1 MAHIMVITSDITSV
15 YNSSIALATQ
25 IQRAGHDVT
34 YASPDDIQTVV
45 ESHDLKFVKL
55 DGRLAKQHKP
65 SVNKLQKL
73 LHWLQKWMTIQQR
86 QQEAVSNLGVDRLP
100 TIIRDIAPDIC
111 LIEIE
116 LNPYIMTAVA
126 LDIPVAL
133 ISTRLSVRKHRG
145 LPPLHTSIVPN
156 QGFSGSPLGVECI
169 WMYYRLWKLFFY
181 ITQRI
186 RTVGTDTLRMMSL
199 YAEQIGFPFDSEVEK
214 YQWLLP
220 FSYRNLPTLILN
232 AAEFDF
238 LHDDPH
244 PTEHYVGP
252 ILLLDRK
259 DLSLTDNPNA
269 IVERL
274 DELFAR
280 RQSNQSKA
288 LIYCA
293 FGAYYKGDDSG
304 FFRRVM
310 EAVSVYPEWDVVFGL
325 GNRLDVEEFDDIP
338 ANVHLFHWIP
348 QLRVLEHADCAIIH
362 GGISSMNECIHFG
375 VPMLSYPFK
384 GVNDQSGSSVRVE
397 YHHLGIVGD
406 RENDSVDKIRQQIMM
421 LLTDLSF
428 KQKVDSMCCKYQTY
442 YEQKSVLHV
451 VEQLLSTHK

>member
-274 DELFAR
+274 DEL
-280 RQSNQSKA
+280 
-288 LIYCA
+288 
-293 FGAYYKGDDSG
+293 
-304 FFRRVM
+304 
-310 EAVSVYPEWDVVFGL
+310 
-325 GNRLDVEEFDDIP
+325 
-338 ANVHLFHWIP
+338 
-348 QLRVLEHADCAIIH
+348 
-362 GGISSMNECIHFG
+362 
-375 VPMLSYPFK
+375 
-384 GVNDQSGSSVRVE
+384 
-397 YHHLGIVGD
+397 
-406 RENDSVDKIRQQIMM
+406 
-421 LLTDLSF
+421 
-428 KQKVDSMCCKYQTY
+428 
-442 YEQKSVLHV
+442 
-451 VEQLLSTHK
+451 